1 MFYQSPRTGGFA
13 GKRQFLPIMLSSD
26 KEKINLLAER
36 FHQLR
41 GESSEVGEDLRS
53 TDTMFR
59 VAYTTHLNL
68 SKMADRKA
76 HLMLGLNTF
85 VLSFVIAKKKMG
97 ILSHVHKLLIPDV
110 MLVLFC
116 LTCIVLAILA
126 SRPANPHKRKADGP
140 SSVNWLFFA
149 SFTQYS
155 HDEFQRNI
163 ERLLYNSEALR
174 NALIR
179 DLYWLGVSLERKY
192 RYLNLCYTFFY
203 VGLLVVSSAFAFCMA
218 FL

>member
-1 MFYQSPRTGGFA
+1 MS
-13 GKRQFLPIMLSSD
+13 SSD
-26 KEKINLLAER
+26 KEKFNLLAER
-36 FHQLR
+36 FNLLR

-59 VAYTTHLNL
+59 VAYTTHINL

-97 ILSHVHKLLIPDV
+97 VLSHIHKFLVPDI

-116 LTCIVLAILA
+116 MTCIILAILA
-126 SRPANPHKRKADGP
+126 SRPANPKKRKQESNA
-140 SSVNWLFFA
+140 SVNWLFFG
-149 SFTQYS
+149 SFAQHS
-155 HDEFQRNI
+155 HEEFQENI
-163 ERLLYNSEALR
+163 ERLLYNPDALR
-174 NALIR
+174 NALIV

-192 RYLNLCYTFFY
+192 RYLNFCYTVFY
-203 VGLLVVSSAFAFCMA
+203 IGLIVEAASFALSLA